1 MIAASLGNT
10 ELLRLHKTAFLCSL
24 KIPASVVLKCYDWTE
39 REDGRDGFV
48 HAKQESRNRKG
59 ICNMIT
65 YVIDACTL
73 IAYLF
78 DEEGSGH
85 NHRFGHFTKGERF
98 FAPTGGQNE
107 MMFSHWPKR

>member
-1 MIAASLGNT
+1 
-10 ELLRLHKTAFLCSL
+10 
-24 KIPASVVLKCYDWTE
+24 
-39 REDGRDGFV
+39 
-48 HAKQESRNRKG
+48 
-59 ICNMIT
+59 MIT
-65 YVIDACTL
+65 YVIDACAL

-85 NHRFGHFTKGERF
+85 DHRFGHFTKGERF